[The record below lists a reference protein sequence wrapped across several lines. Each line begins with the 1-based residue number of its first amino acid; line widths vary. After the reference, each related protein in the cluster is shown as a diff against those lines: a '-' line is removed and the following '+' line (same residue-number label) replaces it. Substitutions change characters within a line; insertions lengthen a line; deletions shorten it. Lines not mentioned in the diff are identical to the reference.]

1 MTEEKRI
8 KIVLIGESGV
18 GKTNLISVAMGNPF
32 QKDIEPTISSSYYEG
47 NIIVNNKQYNYSL
60 WDPAGQEAYR
70 SLNKMFIN
78 GSKIILVVFAI
89 NNRES
94 FKEVDFWVNY
104 AKETLGQKKYVM
116 ALVGNKSDLYEEQQ
130 VPDEEIMK
138 KGEEINAKVKIT
150 SAAED
155 AVGFRQF
162 LDQLLK
168 EYITKVGVEL
178 EDTKTFSLDPEKEEK
193 NQDGNNE
200 ANGDANTTKKK
211 KCC

>member
-32 QKDIEPTISSSYYEG
+32 QKDVEPTISSSYYEG

-60 WDPAGQEAYR
+60 WDTAGQEAYR

-78 GSKIILVVFAI
+78 GSKIVLVVFAI
-89 NNRES
+89 NSRES
-94 FKEVDFWVNY
+94 YKEVDFWVNY
-104 AKETLGQKKYVM
+104 AKETLGQKKYVL
-116 ALVGNKSDLYEEQQ
+116 ALVGNKSDLYEEQE
-130 VPDEEIMK
+130 VPDEEIFK

-168 EYITKVGVEL
+168 EYITKIGFEK
-178 EDTKTFSLDPEKEEK
+178 DDAQTFSLDAEREEENK
-193 NQDGNNE
+193 DGNN
-200 ANGDANTTKKK
+200 DANVDIKNKK

>member
-32 QKDIEPTISSSYYEG
+32 QQDVEPTISSSYYEG

-60 WDPAGQEAYR
+60 WDTAGQEAYR

-78 GSKIILVVFAI
+78 GSKIVLVVFAI
-89 NNRES
+89 NSRES
-94 FKEVDFWVNY
+94 YKEVDFWVNY
-104 AKETLGQKKYVM
+104 AKETLGQKKYVL

-130 VPDEEIMK
+130 VPDDEIFK

-168 EYITKVGVEL
+168 EYITKIGFEK
-178 EDTKTFSLDPEKEEK
+178 DDAQTFSLDAEKEEENK
-193 NQDGNNE
+193 DGNN
-200 ANGDANTTKKK
+200 DANVDTKKKK